1 MFCSCE
7 LYYCDGLYIDQEMAQ
22 SLALQ
27 KTNNISFLS
36 ILGNYDT
43 ILSFK
48 NGNIEKADKA
58 KLIKKVQD
66 QILDDKEI
74 CYLIRDKALIVPDVL
89 IYYGISINNNII
101 ALYDKKSIRDAK
113 LTFVKRYDAGKLV
126 DDMADSNV
134 IINAYDAQKKLQKI
148 YNGLKG

>member
-1 MFCSCE
+1 MAVFNIFVFTDSFFISC
-7 LYYCDGLYIDQEMAQ
+7 LKGLP
-22 SLALQ
+22 
-27 KTNNISFLS
+27 NNISFLS

-113 LTFVKRYDAGKLV
+113 LTFVRRYDAGKLV
-126 DDMADSNV
+126 DDMAASNG